1 MSLQT
6 LVVIPFLVCWQAGG
20 NSARKS
26 YVVNNER
33 QQNNEGC
40 VFLNTEQQQN
50 NADIL
55 LGIAISWTE

>member
-33 QQNNEGC
+33 QQNNEGY
-40 VFLNTEQQQN
+40 VF
-50 NADIL
+50 
-55 LGIAISWTE
+55 

>member
-6 LVVIPFLVCWQAGG
+6 LVVIPFLVSWQAGG

-26 YVVNNER
+26 YVL
-33 QQNNEGC
+33 NNEGC
-40 VFLNTEQQQN
+40 VFQDTEQQQN

-55 LGIAISWTE
+55 LGIAIS